1 MKLGAEKKNQVILL
15 GVLVAII
22 LVVVYMN
29 FFSGGSD
36 SAPGP
41 APAATAV
48 AVNTPPVAAPIGTP
62 LPDTRR
68 RTTRP
73 STSGEIKFRQGFAR
87 PEDRPDPATINPTL
101 RLDLLAKVQNV
112 EPGGAMRNLFQYGAA
127 PPPPG
132 PPVALPK
139 DVPKIAINKPPV
151 TAPPPP
157 PGPPPPPKAPPMT
170 FKYYGYQVAKTDGL
184 KEAFLLDGDDIILAK
199 ENETVKSGRYKVVKI
214 GVNSITIEDTQ
225 FKSEQTLQL
234 QIDASA

>member
-1 MKLGAEKKNQVILL
+1 VKLGADKNKLIIL
-15 GVLVAII
+15 GALVAII
-22 LVVVYMN
+22 LVVLYIN
-29 FFSGGSD
+29 LFAGGSD

-41 APAATAV
+41 APTATPV
-48 AVNTPPVAAPIGTP
+48 AVNTPPVGAPVATP

-73 STSGEIKFRQGFAR
+73 SSGEIKFRQGFAR

-112 EPGGAMRNLFQYGAA
+112 EPGGAMRNLFQYGSA
-127 PPPPG
+127 PPPAVPI
-132 PPVALPK
+132 ALPK
-139 DVPKIAINKPPV
+139 DVPKIAINKQTPV
-151 TAPPPP
+151 TAPPP
-157 PGPPPPPKAPPMT
+157 PGPPPPPRAPPMT

-234 QIDASA
+234 QVDASA